1 MSMKASREQSPISQ
15 PQPSTLNRVGAFY
28 RRHPTLIGTAL
39 GSAGTLGYMK
49 YKKPIGKFLEN
60 FGDYMKRA
68 GTNAYRAIVNTPY
81 RNPNS
86 TNYDKEHK
94 NTVNNKND

>member
-1 MSMKASREQSPISQ
+1 
-15 PQPSTLNRVGAFY
+15 
-28 RRHPTLIGTAL
+28 
-39 GSAGTLGYMK
+39 MK

>member
-1 MSMKASREQSPISQ
+1 MSSMESRAQSPK
-15 PQPSTLNRVGAFY
+15 PQPSIINQAGSFY

>member
-1 MSMKASREQSPISQ
+1 MSSMESRAQSPKPQ
-15 PQPSTLNRVGAFY
+15 PQPSGINRVGAFY

-39 GSAGTLGYMK
+39 GSAGTLGFMK

>member
-1 MSMKASREQSPISQ
+1 MESRAQSPK
-15 PQPSTLNRVGAFY
+15 PQPSLINQAGAFY
-28 RRHPTLIGTAL
+28 KRHPTLIGTAL
-39 GSAGTLGYMK
+39 GSAGTFGLMK
-49 YKKPIGKFLEN
+49 YQKPIGKFLEH

-68 GTNAYRAIVNTPY
+68 GTNAYKAIVNTPY

-94 NTVNNKND
+94 NTVNDKKD